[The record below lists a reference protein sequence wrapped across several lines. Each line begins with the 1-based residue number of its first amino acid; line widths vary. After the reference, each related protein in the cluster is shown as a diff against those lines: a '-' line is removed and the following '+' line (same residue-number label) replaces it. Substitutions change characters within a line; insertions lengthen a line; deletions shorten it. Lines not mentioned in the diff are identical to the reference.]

1 MTHFGVYVLQDLNHR
16 SPWWRL
22 ASSLIPAA
30 PGIFTTYIW
39 GCGVVGGVEW
49 LGVWRGRVDSTSACE
64 LAGLGSIPR
73 PGTLPHAG
81 RNTQCRENPSS
92 RKSTTQS
99 G

>member
-1 MTHFGVYVLQDLNHR
+1 MTHFGVYVLQDLNHH

-30 PGIFTTYIW
+30 PGIFTIYIW

-49 LGVWRGRVDSTSACE
+49 LSGTARE
-64 LAGLGSIPR
+64 LAGLGSIPG

-81 RNTQCRENPSS
+81 RNTQRRENPSC
-92 RKSTTQS
+92 RKSTTQP